1 MASTEA
7 TTIAAITRPLVL
19 ALREYGCDDVE
30 IYTRAG
36 LDPYPDNP
44 VELRYP
50 ADRLDRVWSLAEE
63 CTGDPCFG
71 LAVAEKMQPQALY
84 GIGFAW
90 VSSDTLYD
98 GLKRL
103 VRYQRCISTRSNVTL
118 KEVGGMVE
126 VRVQIAAGDGDD
138 VWTVH
143 PMAYDAASGMLLRM
157 CRLALGEDFDPC
169 QVSLRRQP
177 PPCVER
183 FHDYFRAPVSFGAE
197 ENILYFRPES
207 LLQSLPHASPEL
219 ARANDQVV
227 IEYLSQFESGN
238 VSMKVRSQIIE
249 LLPAGQPTQKGV
261 AAALGMS
268 VRNLQRKLHEEGFS
282 FTSLLEEVR
291 RELALQYLHQKH
303 RSIGEITYLLGFSE
317 PSNFTRAFRRWSG
330 TSPNE
335 FRQRAA
341 H

>member
-7 TTIAAITRPLVL
+7 TTIASITRPLVL

-30 IYTRAG
+30 IYSRAG
-36 LDPYPDNP
+36 LDPYPQNP
-44 VELRYP
+44 AELRYP

-71 LAVAEKMQPQALY
+71 IAVAEKMQPQALY

-103 VRYQRCISTRSNVTL
+103 VRYQRLISTRSDITL
-118 KEVGGMVE
+118 EEVDGLVE
-126 VRVQIAAGDGDD
+126 VSVRVAGDATDA
-138 VWTVH
+138 WHVH
-143 PMAYDAASGMLLRM
+143 PMVYDAASGMLLRM

-169 QVSLRRQP
+169 QVSLQRQP
-177 PPCVER
+177 PPCIQR
-183 FHDYFRAPVSFGAE
+183 FHDYFRAPVTFGADR
-197 ENILYFRPES
+197 NVLYFRPET
-207 LLQSLPHASPEL
+207 LVASLPHASPEL
-219 ARANDQVV
+219 ARVNDQVV
-227 IEYLSQFESGN
+227 IDYLSQFEKGN
-238 VSMKVRSQIIE
+238 VSMRVRSQIIE
-249 LLPAGQPTQKGV
+249 LLPAGQPTQRGV
-261 AAALGMS
+261 AASLGMS
-268 VRNLQRKLHEEGFS
+268 VRNLQRKLHDEGFS

-291 RELALQYLHQKH
+291 RELALQYLNQRH

-330 TSPNE
+330 TSPNA
-335 FRQRAA
+335 FRQRAD